1 MVYYRLIG
9 TPWGFQKHFWP
20 NQRDPNL
27 VQNQFFSFLEGQIW
41 PKTGFSSIYV
51 TDTSM
56 GDRCGYFRVVLL
68 PRYFVLMIYFGPVN
82 VKIWIFY
89 PKAVA
94 QIQLSWEM
102 KHYKIPTPITH
113 GGVCCTFWWKTCFLP
128 KFGLLKIEKWFLTKF
143 GSLWFGPKYFWNPQ
157 GVLVNM

>member
-94 QIQLSWEM
+94 QIQLS
-102 KHYKIPTPITH
+102 
-113 GGVCCTFWWKTCFLP
+113 
-128 KFGLLKIEKWFLTKF
+128 
-143 GSLWFGPKYFWNPQ
+143 
-157 GVLVNM
+157 